1 MKRLFW
7 IIAIIALGFTAC
19 KEQEKTSEQTPETV
33 TTTIS
38 GRFVGSG
45 VESISLERITDDFM
59 SVEHVAK
66 HDLSANGDFS
76 FELDIEEGTSPRY
89 YQIVA
94 GEESF
99 PITII
104 VAPGDEITL
113 ESAGDIFAN
122 YRVTGSEESELVR
135 EFTTSYLG
143 NYSKFSE
150 YYIDGDSAA
159 AIDIAKKSIHMQL
172 EFITKHSDKL
182 ASVYATRL
190 LLFESNLPQFASYG
204 VNHIHLQA
212 ICDGLTES
220 YPSSPYIYL
229 LQSEIERIKMLLEA
243 PTSLY
248 PEIELSDI
256 NRNSHKLSDL
266 RGNVI
271 LLCFWSSEDSMSNI
285 FIAEFKDIYN
295 RYHDKGLEAYFVS
308 ADSSR
313 AAWIDMVQQQQH
325 PWISVYGGDN
335 QSVFNNFNIQVV
347 PYAYIIDREDNMHYA
362 PLAPKELDKL
372 IKELL

>member
-1 MKRLFW
+1 
-7 IIAIIALGFTAC
+7 
-19 KEQEKTSEQTPETV
+19 
-33 TTTIS
+33 
-38 GRFVGSG
+38 
-45 VESISLERITDDFM
+45 M

-150 YYIDGDSAA
+150 YYIEGDSAA

-172 EFITKHSDKL
+172 EFITKHSDKR

-285 FIAEFKDIYN
+285 FVAEFKDIYN